1 MAPWAGT
8 GYVGAAVGCRCW
20 WEAGESFGSVS
31 LLLQEPHRVQWFPF
45 SGLCTRMAF
54 NSHALI
60 IRPPPGFPL
69 QLGSCGGTS
78 APELPVLPRLVP
90 ISGGSQLKPN
100 FGKGQEKGAGR
111 GKGRSFLGC
120 VRGTPGPFGKCCVC
134 Q

>member
-1 MAPWAGT
+1 MSVLVGSWGIFRLGELAAAGT
-8 GYVGAAVGCRCW
+8 AQ
-20 WEAGESFGSVS
+20 SSVVS
-31 LLLQEPHRVQWFPF
+31 VLRALHEDGFQFT
-45 SGLCTRMAF
+45 CTHYSPSPRI
-54 NSHALI
+54 S
-60 IRPPPGFPL
+60 L

-78 APELPVLPRLVP
+78 APELPVLPRLVL

-134 Q
+134 R